1 MKRDN
6 RNRYEV
12 KIIICRNTLQIKDRN
27 YPEKLKS
34 FEKILLVDISYQIIT
49 GNISVSSKDTE
60 RIYKNTDRSII

>member
-1 MKRDN
+1 VKIDN
-6 RNRYEV
+6 RNRYEEV

-49 GNISVSSKDTE
+49 RNISVSSKSKDT
-60 RIYKNTDRSII
+60 